1 MPSLRPYAF
10 IATFGA
16 VSMLMDI
23 VYQAALSVQGPLLA
37 SLGATALVVGVV
49 SGLGEATALVGR
61 LFSGSLA
68 DRTGRY
74 WLLAIL
80 GYAATAVAVPA
91 MGFVGSLVG
100 VSTLV
105 VFERF
110 GKSLR
115 TPSRDAMLSHAESA
129 VGTGKGFAL
138 HEVLDQIGAFG
149 GPLATSALLS
159 VTAGDYRVA
168 LGVMIVPGLAA
179 IAVLLRLKHRVPRGA
194 RRDDR
199 TRSGRHRRAAAPEAP
214 RSRSRELRDGFES
227 FGGCRHPSFVRRDRR
242 GRRCVPAQGR

>member
-1 MPSLRPYAF
+1 M
-10 IATFGA
+10 
-16 VSMLMDI
+16 
-23 VYQAALSVQGPLLA
+23 
-37 SLGATALVVGVV
+37 V

-61 LFSGSLA
+61 LFSGPLA

-91 MGFVGSLVG
+91 MGFIGSLAG
-100 VSTLV
+100 VSALV

-115 TPSRDAMLSHAESA
+115 TPSRDAMLSHAASA

-138 HEVLDQIGAFG
+138 HEVLDQIGAFA

-159 VTAGDYRVA
+159 ATAGTTA
-168 LGVMIVPGLAA
+168 W
-179 IAVLLRLKHRVPRGA
+179 
-194 RRDDR
+194 
-199 TRSGRHRRAAAPEAP
+199 RSA
-214 RSRSRELRDGFES
+214 
-227 FGGCRHPSFVRRDRR
+227 
-242 GRRCVPAQGR
+242 

>member
-61 LFSGSLA
+61 LFSGPLA

-115 TPSRDAMLSHAESA
+115 TPSRDAMLSHAASA

-138 HEVLDQIGAFG
+138 HEVLDQIGAFA

-168 LGVMIVPGLAA
+168 LGVMIVPGL
-179 IAVLLRLKHRVPRGA
+179 
-194 RRDDR
+194 
-199 TRSGRHRRAAAPEAP
+199 GRHRRAAAPEAP

-227 FGGCRHPSFVRRDRR
+227 FGGCRHPRFVRRDRR